1 MPAFDQLQPWA
12 FDGLSF
18 AVKNYSVRC
27 KLRDH
32 VHVYPHTPGGAVE
45 KLGRELYT
53 IHASASFQTTFKK
66 FPNAWP
72 QDLASLRNRF
82 EQELTSGLLI
92 PTIGTIQA
100 YISSFEQSGSGK
112 VRSGEYVELEFRE
125 DQDSAF
131 LINQLIEVKA
141 SSLAAASA
149 VVISAASDAGVS
161 LGSLTDLINS
171 ITAIGD
177 QVELYGSLV
186 ASKLDGIAAACA
198 SLDSTFDF
206 KLPKNWALISALHDV
221 WLSSVTMKQD
231 ILRKSV
237 PIIVYTTP
245 TLMSVTD
252 VAKALYGDST
262 RGAEVM
268 QLNAIENPFQIA
280 ANTNLRAYAS

>member
-12 FDGLSF
+12 FDGLKF

-72 QDLASLRNRF
+72 LDLASLRNRF

-161 LGSLTDLINS
+161 LGSLTDLIDS

-177 QVELYGSLV
+177 QVELYGSLA

-206 KLPKNWALISALHDV
+206 KLPKNWALTSALHDV
-221 WLSSVTMKQD
+221 WLSSVTMKQG

-252 VAKALYGDST
+252 VAKALYGDSS